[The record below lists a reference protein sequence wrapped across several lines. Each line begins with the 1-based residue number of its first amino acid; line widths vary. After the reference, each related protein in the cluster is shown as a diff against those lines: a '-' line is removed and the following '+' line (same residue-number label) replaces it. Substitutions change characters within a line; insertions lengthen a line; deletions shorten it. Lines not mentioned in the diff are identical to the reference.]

1 MRFAVVGGNVT
12 PQSPPGS
19 AVVGQSYILPCIR
32 EPQDSL
38 VPEDQDIMRLIGH
51 VLEFNWVIMFN
62 GQYASMSNTIE
73 DSDGRIK
80 MDQNTG
86 TNT

>member
-1 MRFAVVGGNVT
+1 MT

-38 VPEDQDIMRLIGH
+38 VPEDQDIIRLIGH
-51 VLEFNWVIMFN
+51 VLEFNWDLIIN
-62 GQYASMSNTIE
+62 GVYVDMTYTIE

>member
-32 EPQDSL
+32 EQQDNL
-38 VPEDQDIMRLIGH
+38 VPEDILGFIGD
-51 VLEFNWVIMFN
+51 VLEFNWDLIIN
-62 GQYASMSNTIE
+62 GVYVDMAYAIEASN
-73 DSDGRIK
+73 GRIK

-86 TNT
+86 TTT